1 MLPDA
6 ESATPLAF
14 MSGAHALQSHQAG
27 YKNAARAEVTLEIR
41 VLLALVR
48 CYVRRALKPSLSIN
62 PCNEQGELQHR
73 WERKRYVNEVASDH
87 HWRVILNECE
97 YCDDHVRKEHG
108 LACVWSYVCLRP
120 APRIRWP
127 KTATDFERGI
137 FVPSC
142 FLPRDFQMSPGAH
155 MFVPGRGRHE
165 LWAVGVAAGS
175 EPSGGAWRVSM
186 PPGSGGQSSGSALQA
201 SITEVDC
208 QMALGAL
215 SLCSRPWLA
224 LWRCCRLRRAMR
236 VSGHPTPGSG
246 CLSSSCASVQALT
259 SCLS

>member
-1 MLPDA
+1 
-6 ESATPLAF
+6 
-14 MSGAHALQSHQAG
+14 MSGARARQSDQAG
-27 YKNAARAEVTLEIR
+27 CKNAARAEVTLEMR
-41 VLLALVR
+41 VLLALVL
-48 CYVRRALKPSLSIN
+48 CYVRRALKPSWIFN
-62 PCNEQGELQHR
+62 PCNEHGELRHR

-120 APRIRWP
+120 APPIRWP
-127 KTATDFERGI
+127 KTVTDFERGI

-142 FLPRDFQMSPGAH
+142 FLPRDFQMSPGAQ

-165 LWAVGVAAGS
+165 LGAVGVAAGS

-215 SLCSRPWLA
+215 SLCSRPSLA
-224 LWRCCRLRRAMR
+224 LWRCCRLRRGHACQRAPHPRFRMPIKQLCKR
-236 VSGHPTPGSG
+236 SGIDQLPQLVCSKI
-246 CLSSSCASVQALT
+246 
-259 SCLS
+259 